1 MPRAF
6 ESRQLGDRAQRPG
19 SEMALRAIWS
29 SSIRGTRGRPATTC
43 LCRQV
48 PLRCSRGRGLR
59 LYLRLYSLS
68 RRVSAQ
74 AQISKIQ
81 DAGDAYTRKV
91 ELEKRRID
99 ELDRQMEVT
108 PKPAALHACKPLTP
122 ACNLS
127 RPCASGSGSSARAWA
142 ASTPRA
148 KTRRRSQ
155 SRSPSSRIGSH
166 DR

>member
-1 MPRAF
+1 MPQAF
-6 ESRQLGDRAQRPG
+6 ESWQLGERAQRPG

-29 SSIRGTRGRPATTC
+29 SSIRGTRGRPATTSPTC

-108 PKPAALHACKPLTP
+108 PKPAALQTCQP
-122 ACNLS
+122 
-127 RPCASGSGSSARAWA
+127 
-142 ASTPRA
+142 
-148 KTRRRSQ
+148 
-155 SRSPSSRIGSH
+155 
-166 DR
+166 

>member
-108 PKPAALHACKPLTP
+108 PKPAALQTCQPLAADTSLQP
-122 ACNLS
+122 EQAMRKRIWEQRESMGGINAS
-127 RPCASGSGSSARAWA
+127 RENTA
-142 ASTPRA
+142 AITKQIAILENRLA
-148 KTRRRSQ
+148 
-155 SRSPSSRIGSH
+155 
-166 DR
+166 